1 MSIVNE
7 TKNNNHQV
15 HADAAQETTN
25 HEHYE
30 SRESPLISVRHDSEH
45 ALAEAKVAAMADIIS
60 TGLVDGMRRALE
72 LGFSAGYEACHAE
85 WVKDKERTYRD
96 SADRQSIANVLA
108 GGVNDLT
115 KRLAASEW
123 KSTDYLLAL
132 SALVAF
138 LENHNHQVV
147 RIVPEPACGNEREWT
162 EIHRMASNTLE
173 RAGIK
178 RDWTPRHSNTW
189 GS

>member
-25 HEHYE
+25 HEHY
-30 SRESPLISVRHDSEH
+30 ESPLISVRHDSEH

-85 WVKDKERTYRD
+85 WEKDKERAY
-96 SADRQSIANVLA
+96 QSGVYSQNVTKTLA

-115 KRLAASEW
+115 KKLAASEW

-138 LENHNHQVV
+138 LESHNHQVV
-147 RIVPEPACGNEREWT
+147 RIVPEPASGNEREWT
-162 EIHRMASNTLE
+162 EVYRMASNTLE

-189 GS
+189 GL